1 MEWFPF
7 ELGEGGSLSLDIDI
21 GNPDLE
27 TPEIQIARYD
37 DGGEL
42 VAAEIVD
49 DVVEAAAQLPAD
61 TPTGAAQPA
70 DVGDPLDALDA
81 VFDGDADPIWVG
93 FDNAVPT
100 TAPAEVANDG
110 AVSLFED
117 TVVIADTVADT
128 AADSDGDAVVD
139 APVAGAEP
147 AFASTETLN
156 LADVFGEDP
165 GDASQALQLPET
177 ALEPADAVST
187 ANSVLG
193 ETDSGHGV
201 VVVLGGEDSDDL
213 YYIDYI
219 I

>member
-37 DGGEL
+37 DGGTL
-42 VAAEIVD
+42 VAAETVD
-49 DVVEAAAQLPAD
+49 DVIEAAVRPPAD
-61 TPTGAAQPA
+61 TLADADQPA
-70 DVGDPLDALDA
+70 DIADPLDALDA

-100 TAPAEVANDG
+100 AAQATSAEVANDG
-110 AVSLFED
+110 AVSLIED
-117 TVVIADTVADT
+117 TVVIADADT
-128 AADSDGDAVVD
+128 DTDGDAVVD
-139 APVAGAEP
+139 DTPVAAAP
-147 AFASTETLN
+147 AETLN
-156 LADVFGEDP
+156 LADVFGENSGEVP
-165 GDASQALQLPET
+165 QALQLPNS
-177 ALEPADAVST
+177 ALEPADAMST

-193 ETDSGHGV
+193 DAGSGQGV

>member
-7 ELGEGGSLSLDIDI
+7 ELGEGGTLSLDIDI

-37 DGGEL
+37 DGGAL
-42 VAAEIVD
+42 VAAETVD
-49 DVVEAAAQLPAD
+49 DAIEAAVRPPAD
-61 TPTGAAQPA
+61 TLADADQPA
-70 DVGDPLDALDA
+70 DIADPLDALDA

-100 TAPAEVANDG
+100 AVPATSAEVANDG
-110 AVSLFED
+110 AVSLIED
-117 TVVIADTVADT
+117 TVVIADADT
-128 AADSDGDAVVD
+128 DTDGDAVVD
-139 APVAGAEP
+139 DTPVAAAP
-147 AFASTETLN
+147 AETLN
-156 LADVFGEDP
+156 LADVFGENSGAVP
-165 GDASQALQLPET
+165 QALQLPNS
-177 ALEPADAVST
+177 ALEPADAMST

-193 ETDSGHGV
+193 DAGSGQGV

>member
-42 VAAEIVD
+42 IAAEIVD
-49 DVVEAAAQLPAD
+49 DIVEAAAQLPAD
-61 TPTGAAQPA
+61 TSAGAAQPA
-70 DVGDPLDALDA
+70 DIADPLDALDA
-81 VFDGDADPIWVG
+81 VFDGDADPIWIG

-110 AVSLFED
+110 AISLFED
-117 TVVIADTVADT
+117 VVAIADVDAV
-128 AADSDGDAVVD
+128 ADSDGDAVVE
-139 APVAGAEP
+139 APVAAAEP
-147 AFASTETLN
+147 AFASAETLN

-165 GDASQALQLPET
+165 GDVPQALQLPEA
-177 ALEPADAVST
+177 ALEPAEVVST

-193 ETDSGHGV
+193 ETEPGHGV
-201 VVVLGGEDSDDL
+201 VVVLGGEDSGEL

>member
-7 ELGEGGSLSLDIDI
+7 ELGEGGTLSLDIDI

-70 DVGDPLDALDA
+70 ADPLDALDA

-117 TVVIADTVADT
+117 TVVIADTVADD

-165 GDASQALQLPET
+165 GDVSQALQLPET
-177 ALEPADAVST
+177 ALEPADAVPT

-193 ETDSGHGV
+193 ETEFGQGV
-201 VVVLGGEDSDDL
+201 VVVLGGEGSDDL